1 MLKKLDKD
9 NKEIDNLMSEYN
21 NLDQEYD
28 NIKTWEWTNA
38 LRIAQLHIEQD
49 IYEILQNNTIQ

>member
-1 MLKKLDKD
+1 MKQLEKD
-9 NKEIDNLMSEYN
+9 NKEIDNLMSEYK
-21 NLDQEYD
+21 NLDKEYD
-28 NIKTWEWTNA
+28 NIQSWEWTNA